1 MRNILVLAIS
11 AVALLSMGSLAPNGT
26 AGSAARAD
34 QTRPSSS
41 ADQTQQP
48 DTCWWW
54 GARWQYGWRGFG
66 WYGCFEQAVPLPV
79 VETLQAGTKVD
90 ATATGPGSC
99 MRRWRDK
106 AGYWRARRVC

>member
-11 AVALLSMGSLAPNGT
+11 AVALLSMSSLPPT
-26 AGSAARAD
+26 TGSAARAD

-41 ADQTQQP
+41 ADQTQQS

-66 WYGCFEQAVPLPV
+66 WYGCFEQAAPLPV
-79 VETLQAGTKVD
+79 VETLQAGTKVGEG
-90 ATATGPGSC
+90 AMGRRSC
-99 MRRWRDK
+99 MQRRRDE
-106 AGYWRARRVC
+106 AGYRHPRRVC

>member
-11 AVALLSMGSLAPNGT
+11 AVALLSMGSLAPT
-26 AGSAARAD
+26 TGSAARAD
-34 QTRPSSS
+34 QTRPGSP

-66 WYGCFEQAVPLPV
+66 WYGCFERAAPLPI

-90 ATATGPGSC
+90 EGATGRRPC
-99 MRRWRDK
+99 MGRRRDE
-106 AGYWRARRVC
+106 AGYRHSRRVC

>member
-11 AVALLSMGSLAPNGT
+11 AVALLSMGSLVPDGSS
-26 AGSAARAD
+26 GSAARAD
-34 QTRPSSS
+34 QIRPSSS

-66 WYGCFEQAVPLPV
+66 WYGCFEQAAPLPV
-79 VETLQAGTKVD
+79 VETLQTGTKVD
-90 ATATGPGSC
+90 EGATGRRSC
-99 MRRWRDK
+99 MRRRRDG
-106 AGYWRARRVC
+106 AGYRHSRRVC